1 MSATVGATLNRRI
14 RQRPTVGAEPKLRAF
29 REGSKFMLKMIS
41 LKIEA
46 MVNVTTKMTRVNMT
60 TEATGSQSF
69 GPRILKPNSEQ
80 VCAQAGHPSWEY
92 PATRPEG
99 GYLITNGIM
108 MNDVYTKTRSPI

>member
-1 MSATVGATLNRRI
+1 MLKMISLKIETKVNCKAG
-14 RQRPTVGAEPKLRAF
+14 PKLRAF
-29 REGSKFMLKMIS
+29 REENKFMLKMIS

-69 GPRILKPNSEQ
+69 RPRILKPNSEQ

-92 PATRPEG
+92 SATRPEG